1 MYNLRGGFLVRPLT
15 IALALGAAGAFL
27 SWLEET
33 VPAMGAWVP
42 KALFPSHADPQVA
55 QVILAGIAASIMTVV
70 SIVFAILLVPKI
82 FYLLTLQKALNRC
95 SPECR
100 AMNPGM
106 VWLMLIP
113 LFHIVWQF
121 FVVLNMAKSLDAE
134 FQKRGIAEDRSPGQ
148 TIGLIMCI
156 GNLICGPVG
165 LVCWIVYWVK
175 IAGYSSKL
183 AAPPVAV
190 AA

>member
-1 MYNLRGGFLVRPLT
+1 MNQTVDQTQAVFAGIGILT
-15 IALALGAAGAFL
+15 IVL
-27 SWLEET
+27 
-33 VPAMGAWVP
+33 
-42 KALFPSHADPQVA
+42 
-55 QVILAGIAASIMTVV
+55 
-70 SIVFAILLVPKI
+70 IVFAILLVPFI

-106 VWLMLIP
+106 VWLMFIP

-175 IAGYSSKL
+175 IADCSSKL
-183 AAPPVAV
+183 TAPPMAVVA
-190 AA
+190 

>member
-1 MYNLRGGFLVRPLT
+1 MENSQDM
-15 IALALGAAGAFL
+15 AAGIGML
-27 SWLEET
+27 
-33 VPAMGAWVP
+33 VG
-42 KALFPSHADPQVA
+42 ALFV
-55 QVILAGIAASIMTVV
+55 VI
-70 SIVFAILLVPKI
+70 ILLIPAI

-113 LFHIVWQF
+113 LFNLVWQF
-121 FVVLNMAKSLDAE
+121 FIVMNVSKSLAAE
-134 FQKRGIAEDRSPGQ
+134 FQKRGMAEELNPGQ
-148 TIGLIMCI
+148 TLGIIMCV

-165 LVCWIVYWVK
+165 LICWILYWVK
-175 IAGYSSKL
+175 IAGFSSKL
-183 AAPPVAV
+183 AGPPTPL